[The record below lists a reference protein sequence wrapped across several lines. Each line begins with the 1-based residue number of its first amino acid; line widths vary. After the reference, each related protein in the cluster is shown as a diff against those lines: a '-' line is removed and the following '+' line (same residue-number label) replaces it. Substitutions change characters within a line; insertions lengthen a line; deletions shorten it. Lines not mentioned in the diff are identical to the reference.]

1 MAGPLC
7 QYSAPAFGVAEM
19 GFAQLCCRERAHGEW
34 LVDTGDIE
42 GGHRMAKLID
52 YEKSAEAEQW
62 IRDEA
67 AEQDKRYAQI
77 IQEMDDLSEERD
89 VWVEKFFERIQTRGF
104 NVHYDNRRQIPD
116 DELPTRPDRP
126 FKVVF

>member
-1 MAGPLC
+1 MFAGMLE
-7 QYSAPAFGVAEM
+7 V
-19 GFAQLCCRERAHGEW
+19 R
-34 LVDTGDIE
+34 
-42 GGHRMAKLID
+42 GGHHVARLID

-67 AEQDKRYAQI
+67 AEQEKRYAQI
-77 IQEMDDLSEERD
+77 VQDMDDLSEERD

-104 NVHYDNRRQIPD
+104 NVHYDNRRAIPAE
-116 DELPTRPDRP
+116 ELPERPDRP